1 MNRSCIHVASALL
14 LLAVALFSC
23 RENKG
28 KWLCQKWKTIALK
41 NTTMDKGIQEMKD
54 YIDTL
59 GQHDTELRNTIDIDS
74 AKKSLEQILN
84 ETMMEQSIA
93 EKSTMMEFKSNGI
106 CYTTSLEGIDSAMY
120 SLDGHLI
127 RIDEATLKGYGET
140 MTFEIFKLTTD
151 SLRLRLI
158 DYGDTSIVTMIPV
171 Q

>member
-1 MNRSCIHVASALL
+1 MNQSISHVGIALL
-14 LLAVALFSC
+14 LLAVILLSC
-23 RENKG
+23 RGNNE
-28 KWLCQKWKTIALK
+28 KWLCQTWKTIALK

-84 ETMMEQSIA
+84 KTMMEQSIA
-93 EKSTMMEFKSNGI
+93 EKSTMMEFKANGI
-106 CYTTSLEGIDSAMY
+106 CYTISLEGIDSAMY
-120 SLDGHLI
+120 SLDGNLI

-140 MTFEIFKLTTD
+140 MTFEILKLTID

-158 DYGDTSIVTMIPV
+158 DYGDTSIVMMIPV